1 MRLVKRVDF
10 TLLPFIILVF
20 SLGGYFVYDLVKNR
34 TYDLYQVIIKR
45 DLESLD
51 KEVSLEIR
59 SYESL
64 LSEVINSSEFI
75 RFANEH
81 DPHYQAFS
89 LNAALF
95 HLLERK
101 LTDSA
106 IESLHVLDYNGDI
119 MVEYVHNADPFR
131 EPSLPTLP
139 SNFVERTITELK
151 AADQFSE
158 VAIVFQNEAGDYLFA
173 FGQSFSNRLL
183 PYDKITNLNRDYLM
197 AFTVAKLD
205 SFAHFQQ
212 LFSQV
217 LDETIP
223 FTLEATPK
231 RKAPSTSIVD
241 IIRHDGDISAELT
254 SHYFRYAAT
263 IPEETILNSFSA
275 QTTLIVS
282 VVLSISF
289 VCFLFLRWLIFI
301 QVVRPIN
308 ELAAKVIA
316 THDLAS
322 TKLEKLD
329 SEDEVAELNNAYLHL
344 LEEVQH
350 LASFDT
356 LTGLAN
362 RRCFE
367 HWLESHVKAP
377 HQINDK
383 TALLFID
390 LDNFKS
396 VNDQF
401 GHATGDALLREFGTQ
416 LKQVIRA
423 SDTSLPVHEANTAR
437 LAGDEFAVVLADI
450 DSLDSAISVA
460 KRILRI
466 FDDGI
471 IVDEVSHE
479 VKASIGIA
487 LMPDHGSDANSLL
500 RHADAAM
507 YQAKANGRNRYEVF
521 NQTIAQKI
529 TKRDLIEAE
538 LKQALASN
546 QLELVY
552 MPTYD
557 LRNEAIIG
565 YETLL
570 RCSSLQSQGIGPDEF
585 IPISEASGLIKQI
598 DMWVLE
604 NALHRYKDLTLKGFN
619 GYVSVNISASELKND
634 YFVLFV
640 HQCLERYAIDA
651 SQLHLEITETR
662 LVDPDDAAIET
673 LRQLR
678 DLGVYLVLDDFGTG
692 YTAFNQLLLYPVQA
706 IKIDR
711 SFVSHMDEHGHKSL
725 VDTFLAIGKI
735 YQLDVVAE
743 GVETDE
749 QMAFLRARGCHY
761 GQGYYLSKPISE
773 DAFTDMT
780 IKQATR

>member
-34 TYDLYQVIIKR
+34 SYDLYQVIIKR

-101 LTDSA
+101 LKDSA

-131 EPSLPTLP
+131 EPNLPTLP
-139 SNFVERTITELK
+139 NNFVERTITELK
-151 AADQFSE
+151 AAGQFSE
-158 VAIVFQNEAGDYLFA
+158 IAIVYQNDAGDYLFA

-223 FTLEATPK
+223 FTLKATPK

-466 FDDGI
+466 FDHGI

-538 LKQALASN
+538 LKQALATH

-552 MPTYD
+552 MPIYD
-557 LRNEAIIG
+557 LRHEAIIG

-570 RCSSLQSQGIGPDEF
+570 RCPSLQSQGIGPDEF
-585 IPISEASGLIKQI
+585 IPIAEASGLIKQI

-604 NALHRYKDLTLKGFN
+604 NALHRYKDLTLQGFN
-619 GYVSVNISASELKND
+619 GYVSVNISAVELKND

-673 LRQLR
+673 LRQLH

-711 SFVSHMDEHGHKSL
+711 CFVSHMDEHGHKTL

-743 GVETDE
+743 GVETAE
-749 QMAFLRARGCHY
+749 QMAFLRAHGCHY

-773 DAFTDMT
+773 DAFIDMT
-780 IKQATR
+780 IKQTTR